1 LDNPLGSSLRL
12 EARKAEKAATPE
24 SCEGGHFIAAFPM
37 CLKDYGLAGQLQKI
51 WSAAQTKGLPS
62 GSATQPGLSC
72 LHVFPKRSKSTPWQA
87 KFMER
92 FFYVYVLVSETNP
105 SIHYTGITDDLSARL
120 RDHNRGH
127 CLHTAKHRPWRI
139 ETTIAFTSEAKARAF
154 EKYLKS
160 GSGREFARR
169 HF

>member
-1 LDNPLGSSLRL
+1 M
-12 EARKAEKAATPE
+12 A
-24 SCEGGHFIAAFPM
+24 
-37 CLKDYGLAGQLQKI
+37 
-51 WSAAQTKGLPS
+51 
-62 GSATQPGLSC
+62 
-72 LHVFPKRSKSTPWQA
+72 WQA

-92 FFYVYVLVSETNP
+92 FFYVYVLVIETNP

-127 CLHTAKHRPWRI
+127 CLHTAKHRSWKI
-139 ETTIAFTSEAKARAF
+139 KTTIAFTSEAKARVF

-160 GSGREFARR
+160 GSAREFARR